1 MQSMINRTRAQED
14 LADKSNGDGLS
25 NHHRNQNHIQDGSD
39 RKNPLAY
46 LLASANASVD
56 TTTQAAG
63 NDGNHHNMLS
73 RAAEPASTGASG
85 KFTARKRTIF
95 REEPVIRTDVINYAD
110 SNPGSASRVNN
121 SLSAS
126 NNLANNVTNVADNNN
141 IDATNMS
148 SS

>member
-1 MQSMINRTRAQED
+1 MQAMISRTHAQED

-63 NDGNHHNMLS
+63 NDGNHMIS
-73 RAAEPASTGASG
+73 RAEQANTGASG

-121 SLSAS
+121 NSLSAS
-126 NNLANNVTNVADNNN
+126 NNLANNVTNTD
-141 IDATNMS
+141 
-148 SS
+148 